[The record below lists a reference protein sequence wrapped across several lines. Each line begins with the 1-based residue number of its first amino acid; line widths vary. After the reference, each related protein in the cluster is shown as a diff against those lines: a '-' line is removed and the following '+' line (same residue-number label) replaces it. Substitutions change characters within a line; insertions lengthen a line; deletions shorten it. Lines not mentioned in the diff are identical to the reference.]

1 MPPTVQ
7 ASCDDVE
14 PPADPPGELL
24 TESDLGSA
32 EWLACLGELARSLGH
47 KSFEA
52 RLVELLNRVLPID
65 HCVVF
70 THGDDGVGH
79 LFTHGKMPGARAQ
92 ELADDY
98 VRQYHAHDPVFRQ
111 LMADTVPTTDD
122 VRPLDLGR
130 DYDPAYRNH
139 FFDRNDLIDKTSTI
153 GRVEEGAVLCN
164 FYRMGENGP
173 YSSDDRRRLERIL
186 PLVTAYIAAH
196 YRLVRNSTVHDPAPP
211 ELRRRTRSL
220 VHTIVGKRV
229 APFDRLT
236 ARERE
241 VCERIVLGYTS
252 IGIGLDL
259 EIALSSVLTYRK
271 RAYAKLGIGTQNELF
286 ALCLDASR
294 RS

>member
-1 MPPTVQ
+1 MFH
-7 ASCDDVE
+7 E
-14 PPADPPGELL
+14 L
-24 TESDLGSA
+24 TEGTSDTPDRTL
-32 EWLACLGELARSLGH
+32 
-47 KSFEA
+47 
-52 RLVELLNRVLPID
+52 
-65 HCVVF
+65 
-70 THGDDGVGH
+70 
-79 LFTHGKMPGARAQ
+79 
-92 ELADDY
+92 
-98 VRQYHAHDPVFRQ
+98 
-111 LMADTVPTTDD
+111 
-122 VRPLDLGR
+122 PLDLER

-164 FYRMGENGP
+164 FYRMGGSGH
-173 YSSDDRRRLERIL
+173 YSSDDRKRLERIL
-186 PLVTAYIAAH
+186 PLVTAFIAAH
-196 YRLVRNSTVHDPAPP
+196 YRLMRSHVPGGAAPP
-211 ELRRRTRSL
+211 ELRNRTRSF

-259 EIALSSVLTYRK
+259 DIALSSVLTYRK

-294 RS
+294 RP

>member
-1 MPPTVQ
+1 VTPPVQ
-7 ASCDDVE
+7 APCDDVE
-14 PPADPPGELL
+14 PPADPPGEVLS
-24 TESDLGSA
+24 ESDLGSA
-32 EWLACLGELARSLGH
+32 EWLACLGELTRSLGH

-52 RLVELLNRVLPID
+52 RLVELLNRVLPVD

-79 LFTHGKMPGARAQ
+79 LFTHGKMPAARAQ
-92 ELADDY
+92 QLADDY
-98 VRQYHAHDPVFRQ
+98 VRQYHAHDPVFRR
-111 LMADTVPTTDD
+111 LTADAKADAGEM
-122 VRPLDLGR
+122 RPLDLDR

-139 FFDRNDLIDKTSTI
+139 FFDRNDLVDKTATI
-153 GRVEEGAVLCN
+153 GRVEQGAVLCN
-164 FYRMGENGP
+164 FYRMGGSGP

-196 YRLVRNSTVHDPAPP
+196 SRLVRNSTAPDSAPP

-259 EIALSSVLTYRK
+259 QIALSSVLTYRK

-286 ALCLDASR
+286 ALCLDAAR
-294 RS
+294 RP

>member
-1 MPPTVQ
+1 MSKLLVT
-7 ASCDDVE
+7 AAHD
-14 PPADPPGELL
+14 GNGGML
-24 TESDLGSA
+24 TEDDLGSA
-32 EWLACLGELARSLGH
+32 EWLACLSELTRSLGR

-52 RLVELLNRVLPID
+52 QLVDMLNRVLPID

-79 LFTHGKMPGARAQ
+79 LFTHGKMPAARAQ
-92 ELADDY
+92 ELANDY
-98 VRQYHAHDPVFRQ
+98 VRQYHPHDPLFQQ
-111 LMADTVPTTDD
+111 LSAGADER
-122 VRPLDLGR
+122 VRPLDLDR

-164 FYRMGENGP
+164 FYRMGGSGP
-173 YSSDDRRRLERIL
+173 YSSEDRRRLERIL
-186 PLVTAYIAAH
+186 PLVTALIAAH
-196 YRLVRNSTVHDPAPP
+196 YRLVRNAVPGDAAPP

-229 APFDRLT
+229 APFDKLT

-259 EIALSSVLTYRK
+259 DIALSSVLTYRK

-294 RS
+294 RP

>member
-1 MPPTVQ
+1 MF
-7 ASCDDVE
+7 AE
-14 PPADPPGELL
+14 N
-24 TESDLGSA
+24 DLGSA
-32 EWLACLGELARSLGH
+32 EWLACLGELTRALGSR
-47 KSFEA
+47 SFEEQ
-52 RLVELLNRVLPID
+52 LVDVLNRVLPID

-70 THGDDGVGH
+70 THSDDGVEH
-79 LFTHGKMPGARAQ
+79 LFTHGKMPAARAQ

-98 VRQYHAHDPVFRQ
+98 VRQYHAHDPVFREF
-111 LMADTVPTTDD
+111 TDGGD
-122 VRPLDLGR
+122 GRTDHVRPLDLDR

-164 FYRMGENGP
+164 FYRMGASGT
-173 YSSDDRRRLERIL
+173 YSSDDRRRLEHIL
-186 PLVTAYIAAH
+186 PLVTALIAAH
-196 YRLVRNSTVHDPAPP
+196 YRLVRKLPPGGAEPP
-211 ELRRRTRSL
+211 ELRSRTRSL

-259 EIALSSVLTYRK
+259 DIALSSVLTYRK

-294 RS
+294 R

>member
-1 MPPTVQ
+1 M
-7 ASCDDVE
+7 
-14 PPADPPGELL
+14 L
-24 TESDLGSA
+24 TEDDLGSA
-32 EWLACLGELARSLGH
+32 EWLSCLSELTRSLGR

-52 RLVELLNRVLPID
+52 QLVDMLNRVLPID

-79 LFTHGKMPGARAQ
+79 LFTHGKMPAARAQ

-98 VRQYHAHDPVFRQ
+98 VRQYHPHDPLFQQ
-111 LMADTVPTTDD
+111 LSDGAEARDER
-122 VRPLDLGR
+122 VRPLDLDR

-164 FYRMGENGP
+164 FYRMGGSGP
-173 YSSDDRRRLERIL
+173 YSSEDRRRLEHIL
-186 PLVTAYIAAH
+186 PLVTALIAAH
-196 YRLVRNSTVHDPAPP
+196 YRLVRNAAPGDAAPP

-236 ARERE
+236 PRERE

-259 EIALSSVLTYRK
+259 DIALSSVLTYRK

-294 RS
+294 RP

>member
-1 MPPTVQ
+1 M
-7 ASCDDVE
+7 
-14 PPADPPGELL
+14 L
-24 TESDLGSA
+24 TEDDLGSA
-32 EWLACLGELARSLGH
+32 EWLSCLSELTRSLGR
-47 KSFEA
+47 KPFEA
-52 RLVELLNRVLPID
+52 QLVDMLNRVLPID

-79 LFTHGKMPGARAQ
+79 LFTHGKMPAARAQ
-92 ELADDY
+92 DLADDY
-98 VRQYHAHDPVFRQ
+98 VRQYHSHDPLFQQ
-111 LMADTVPTTDD
+111 LSDGAEARDER
-122 VRPLDLGR
+122 VRPLDLDR

-164 FYRMGENGP
+164 FYRMGGSGL
-173 YSSDDRRRLERIL
+173 YSSEDRRLLEHIL
-186 PLVTAYIAAH
+186 PLVTALIAAH
-196 YRLVRNSTVHDPAPP
+196 YRLFRNVTPGDAAPP

-236 ARERE
+236 PRERE

-259 EIALSSVLTYRK
+259 DIALSSVLTYRK

-294 RS
+294 RP

>member
-1 MPPTVQ
+1 M
-7 ASCDDVE
+7 
-14 PPADPPGELL
+14 
-24 TESDLGSA
+24 TESNSMLDERELGSE
-32 EWLACLGELARSLGH
+32 EWLACLSQLARSLGR
-47 KSFEA
+47 KSFEEE
-52 RLVELLNRVLPID
+52 LVALLNKVLPVD

-70 THGDDGVGH
+70 THSDDGVGH
-79 LFTHGKMPGARAQ
+79 LFTHGKMPAERAR

-98 VRQYHAHDPVFRQ
+98 VRQYHSHDPLYHQ
-111 LMADTVPTTDD
+111 LADGRGDPAEDA
-122 VRPLDLGR
+122 RPLDLAR

-139 FFDRNDLIDKTSTI
+139 FFDRNDLIDKTSSI
-153 GRVEEGAVLCN
+153 GRVEDGAVLCN
-164 FYRMGENGP
+164 IYRMGQSGL

-186 PLVTAYIAAH
+186 PLVTAFIAAH
-196 YRLVRNSTVHDPAPP
+196 YRLVRSHVPGDAAPP
-211 ELRRRTRSL
+211 ELRSRTRSL

-259 EIALSSVLTYRK
+259 DIALSSVLTYRK

-294 RS
+294 RR

>member
-1 MPPTVQ
+1 ML
-7 ASCDDVE
+7 DE
-14 PPADPPGELL
+14 R
-24 TESDLGSA
+24 DLGST
-32 EWLACLGELARSLGH
+32 EWLACLSQLARTLGR
-47 KSFEA
+47 KSFEEE
-52 RLVELLNRVLPID
+52 LVGLLNRVLPID

-70 THGDDGVGH
+70 THSDDGVGH
-79 LFTHGKMPGARAQ
+79 LFTHGKMPPERAR
-92 ELADDY
+92 ELAADY
-98 VRQYHAHDPVFRQ
+98 VRQYHAHDPMFQQ
-111 LMADTVPTTDD
+111 LTEGEHGIADHAH
-122 VRPLDLGR
+122 PLDLER

-139 FFDRNDLIDKTSTI
+139 FFDRNNLIDKTSSI

-164 FYRMGENGP
+164 FYRMGGSGS
-173 YSSDDRRRLERIL
+173 YSTDDRKRLELIL
-186 PLVTAYIAAH
+186 PLVTAFIAAH
-196 YRLVRNSTVHDPAPP
+196 FRLVRAHVPDGAAPP
-211 ELRRRTRSL
+211 QLRSRTRSL

-259 EIALSSVLTYRK
+259 DIALSSVLTYRK

-294 RS
+294 RG